1 MGDAVNPDIT
11 AVQNPEPAANGSAGR
26 ERADLRPENIQDA
39 VIRLAGNSQDGIQSA
54 GALLARLAGR
64 SDQDVM
70 TYMTIPATI
79 SGGPSIFQVRIGSGE
94 VLSAGDEADFLVAF
108 YQHSY
113 QDHISFLKD
122 GGVLLYDSDNVE
134 PDLDDK
140 RFLYVGVPITGL
152 TVEALG
158 GTAKD
163 KGKNI
168 FVLGL
173 VAKVFHLDVEKLT
186 TLIKEKFAGKDESIV
201 NTAIMAFTAG
211 YAYPLGNLLAKRYQF
226 EHIERTDG
234 RAQITMDGNQALA
247 YGLLAGGVRYGAG
260 YPITPWSS
268 VMEILRREL
277 PKYGGLFVQS
287 EDELAAVSTALGF
300 SLAGYLSVTGSAG
313 PGISLKTEAIGWASM
328 AEMPL
333 IIINVQRGGPST
345 GLPTNVEQSD
355 LHQAIYGG
363 HGDSPR
369 VVLAA
374 ATVEDCFYIAVEAA
388 KIARNYS
395 TPVFILSDTSL
406 ATRIEAFDEPNL
418 AELMQE
424 AKPDLSTRADS
435 FKPYDLNRIT
445 QHVAPGTRLLD
456 GKYPLVT
463 GLEHDEMGHPTGSPK
478 LHMAMTAKRRNK
490 LRKLAEELPV
500 PEVYGDAEG
509 DILLVGWGSTY
520 GPIHDAVKKA
530 RAAGEKMAAIHLRHI
545 HPLPNGVE
553 KIFANFK
560 RIVVV
565 EMNDEGVYGFG
576 QLATILRARYC
587 EPKIQSLTKTDGLT
601 YRVKEILQGLSGRD
615 GSPSGPNG
623 ASGNGSSSSVEAAV
637 PAANR
642 IETAGDTPATTAA
655 AETNCPEATISA
667 ERDRAQDNTPNQPGT
682 EAIFASSGT
691 NETRETE
698 KPA

>member
-1 MGDAVNPDIT
+1 VNDTSTTSETDAPNSKEDPT
-11 AVQNPEPAANGSAGR
+11 ALRASSAAPSATPAS
-26 ERADLRPENIQDA
+26 ERADLRPENINDA

-54 GALLARLAGR
+54 GAFLARLAGR
-64 SDQDVM
+64 SAQEVM

-79 SGGPSIFQVRIGSGE
+79 SGGPSIFQVRMGTGE

-113 QDHISFLKD
+113 QDHIGFLKD

-140 RFLYVGVPITGL
+140 RFVYVGVPITGL

-168 FVLGL
+168 FILGL
-173 VAKVFHLDVEKLT
+173 IAKIFHLDVEKLT

-211 YAYPLGNLLAKRYQF
+211 YAYPVGNVLTKQYKF
-226 EHIERTDG
+226 EPHVPKEGD

-247 YGLLAGGVRYGAG
+247 YGLIAAGVRYGSG

-268 VMEILRREL
+268 VMEILRSEL
-277 PKYGGLFVQS
+277 PKYGGMFVQA
-287 EDELAAVSTALGF
+287 EDELGAVSMTLGF
-300 SLAGYLSVTGSAG
+300 SVSGYLAVTGSAG

-328 AEMPL
+328 AEIPI

-355 LHQAIYGG
+355 LFQAIYGG

-374 ATVEDCFYIAVEAA
+374 ATVEDCFYIAIEAA
-388 KIARNYS
+388 RIARKYS

-406 ATRIEAFDEPNL
+406 ATRIEAFDEPDL
-418 AELMQE
+418 KDLMLDP
-424 AKPDLSTRADS
+424 KPDLSPRAAG
-435 FKPYDLNRIT
+435 FKPYAIDQIT
-445 QHVAPGTRLLD
+445 QHVPPGARMLD

-478 LHMAMTAKRRNK
+478 MHMAMTAKRRNK
-490 LRKLAEELPV
+490 LRKLAEEIPV
-500 PEVYGDAEG
+500 PEIYGDDAG
-509 DILLVGWGSTY
+509 DVLLVGWGSTY
-520 GPIHDAVKKA
+520 GPIHDAVKLG
-530 RAAGEKMAAIHLRHI
+530 REHGEKVGALHLRHV
-545 HPLPNGVE
+545 HPFPNGLE
-553 KIFANFK
+553 KVFARFK
-560 RIVVV
+560 RVVVV
-565 EMNDEGVYGFG
+565 EMNDQGLYGFG
-576 QLATILRARYC
+576 QLATILRARFC
-587 EPKIQSLTKTDGLT
+587 EPKIESTTKTDGLT
-601 YRVKEILQGLSGRD
+601 FRVKEILERVFEGRSFAARNIPREGLPIVHTD
-615 GSPSGPNG
+615 
-623 ASGNGSSSSVEAAV
+623 
-637 PAANR
+637 
-642 IETAGDTPATTAA
+642 
-655 AETNCPEATISA
+655 CSA
-667 ERDRAQDNTPNQPGT
+667 ENVKSLKEVVPQGV
-682 EAIFASSGT
+682 G
-691 NETRETE
+691 
-698 KPA
+698 

>member
-1 MGDAVNPDIT
+1 MGDTVTPSNTQVQMPD
-11 AVQNPEPAANGSAGR
+11 PASASPGAAAPSASPASD
-26 ERADLRPENIQDA
+26 RADLRPENINDA

-54 GALLARLAGR
+54 GAFLARLAGR
-64 SDQDVM
+64 SAQDVM

-79 SGGPSIFQVRIGSGE
+79 SGGPSIFQVRMGTGE

-113 QDHISFLKD
+113 QDHIGFLKE

-134 PDLDDK
+134 PDRDDK
-140 RFLYVGVPITGL
+140 RFVYVGVPITGL

-173 VAKVFHLDVEKLT
+173 IAKIFHLDVEKLT

-211 YAYPLGNLLAKRYQF
+211 YAYPLGNLLEKRYQF
-226 EHIERTDG
+226 EAHVAKEG
-234 RAQITMDGNQALA
+234 ERAQITMDGNQALA
-247 YGLLAGGVRYGAG
+247 YGLIAAGVRYGSG

-277 PKYGGLFVQS
+277 PKYGGLFVQA
-287 EDELAAVSTALGF
+287 EDELGAVSMALGF
-300 SLAGYLSVTGSAG
+300 SFSGYLSITGSAG

-328 AEMPL
+328 AEIPI

-355 LHQAIYGG
+355 LFQAIYGG

-374 ATVEDCFYIAVEAA
+374 ATVEDCFYIAIEAA
-388 KIARNYS
+388 RIARKYS

-406 ATRIEAFDEPNL
+406 ATRIEAFDEPYL
-418 AELMQE
+418 KDIMLDP
-424 AKPDLSTRADS
+424 KPDLSPRAAG
-435 FKPYDLNRIT
+435 FKPYAVDQIT
-445 QHVAPGTRLLD
+445 QHVPPGSRMLD

-490 LRKLAEELPV
+490 LRQLAEELPAA
-500 PEVYGDAEG
+500 EVFGDQEG
-509 DILLVGWGSTY
+509 DVLMVGWGSTY

-530 RAAGEKMAAIHLRHI
+530 RENGQKYGALHLRHV
-545 HPLPNGVE
+545 HPLPNGLE
-553 KIFANFK
+553 KIFAKFK
-560 RIVVV
+560 RIIVV
-565 EMNDEGVYGFG
+565 EMNDQGIYGFG
-576 QLATILRARYC
+576 QLATLLRARFC
-587 EPKIQSLTKTDGLT
+587 EPKIESLTKTDGLT
-601 YRVKEILQGLSGRD
+601 YRVKEILEGVSGRD
-615 GSPSGPNG
+615 AALRRPPSPNG
-623 ASGNGSSSSVEAAV
+623 
-637 PAANR
+637 
-642 IETAGDTPATTAA
+642 
-655 AETNCPEATISA
+655 SA
-667 ERDRAQDNTPNQPGT
+667 ESATSQPSTRTDNAGDNTPTHPGA
-682 EAIFASSGT
+682 EASKASSGIVEHSKHPPGERAESAAVAISGSKE
-691 NETRETE
+691 NQ
-698 KPA
+698 PS